1 MSAKKEMI
9 AILDYST
16 ASVHLGYIDE
26 DKDVEEYMEENGF
39 DFDVCYYMTAD
50 HITLE
55 KQYNHQEHEKMQ

>member
-1 MSAKKEMI
+1 MI

-26 DKDVEEYMEENGF
+26 DKDVEEYMKEKGF
-39 DFDVCYYMTAD
+39 DFDACYYMTAE

-55 KQYNHQEHEKMQ
+55 NCL